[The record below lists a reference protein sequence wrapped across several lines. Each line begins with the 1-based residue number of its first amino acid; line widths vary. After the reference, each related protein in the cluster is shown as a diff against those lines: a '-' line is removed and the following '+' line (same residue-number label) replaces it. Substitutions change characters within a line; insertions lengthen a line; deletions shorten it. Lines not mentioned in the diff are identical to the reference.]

1 MTHKL
6 KNALFQR
13 LNFDAQDAGMINMR
27 NKEIG
32 KKLQSTCAMLW
43 KELNATNNIS
53 DEFMSRLDNFHND
66 VEQAAKQTGLYK

>member
-32 KKLQSTCAMLW
+32 KKLQSTCTILW
-43 KELNATNNIS
+43 KELNSTTNIS
-53 DEFMSRLDNFHND
+53 DELVSRLDSFHND
-66 VEQAAKQTGLYK
+66 VEQSAKQTGLYK

>member
-27 NKEIG
+27 NKVIG

-43 KELNATNNIS
+43 KELNATTNVS
-53 DEFMSRLDNFHND
+53 DEFVSRLDSFHND